1 MPLPEVSIKP
11 PPDAREI
18 ARAALKIRESLPKSR
33 RGGLD
38 PEEAAAQGIRSGVTQ
53 AKNIAAG
60 KKMDV
65 RPIYK
70 FFKRHMGNILTAEA
84 KGLGPDQSK
93 AVMSAWLWG
102 GWPMYDAV
110 VEAVEENQ

>member
-1 MPLPEVSIKP
+1 
-11 PPDAREI
+11 
-18 ARAALKIRESLPKSR
+18 
-33 RGGLD
+33 
-38 PEEAAAQGIRSGVTQ
+38 
-53 AKNIAAG
+53 
-60 KKMDV
+60 MDV

-70 FFKRHMGNILTAEA
+70 FFKRHMNNILTAES